1 MDEFE
6 KIQEI
11 VKKFNNEAK
20 NIKKEISDIEKTR
33 TSLAQER
40 NRAKN
45 DVFNADIEKIN
56 ILGDQIS
63 KLGNQSQELQNKLNS
78 KFNEIKNEIGFKI
91 DNLIAE
97 KIRKI
102 RQVEEERE
110 ELVEEI
116 IAQENKNI
124 KYEMQKQEF
133 FERFHRMP
141 ELSKQ
146 AKIENEIQEKKYM
159 VNKIRVQRIERTEDQ
174 AEIELESLARAKR
187 NLKNGNLESILKSE
201 QISKQIDVVEEIEKN
216 EEASFDETVVA
227 IENIEQVEQEKN
239 EEESFELPLTVEN
252 MDVEELYVEE
262 FEPIEELKI
271 EPFEEIEEF
280 ESEEFKPEKFEV
292 EEYKENVEEQE
303 VQKLENNNVD
313 DKERKLLSEIE
324 KIAKAIV
331 EEIAEKQTQD
341 IQKVEENNEKEIIT
355 FEEEE
360 EQKIE
365 VKEKPVLVNI
375 IAKFEDGEIV
385 YKAQTSNGDEIKIY
399 PKNISNENILL
410 KTKKDKE
417 TIKAI
422 LTDYA
427 SAEGKLFDE
436 DTVDKIDTSV
446 CEVFTEFANKY
457 NYDLRE
463 LMYNYAM
470 TFLGYQEGK
479 PEEVPEIT
487 YNLAYIEKAN
497 LTKKEKKIIEKIC
510 KDARYSNRTDIIGCI
525 TLFSKLKYILKRI
538 FAVNSTKGLPEG
550 KY

>member
-11 VKKFNNEAK
+11 VKEFNNEAK

-63 KLGNQSQELQNKLNS
+63 KLGNQSQELQNKLNA
-78 KFNEIKNEIGFKI
+78 KFLAVKNEIGSKI
-91 DNLIAE
+91 DNLITE

-102 RQVEEERE
+102 RKVEEERE

-133 FERFHRMP
+133 FERFHRVP

-187 NLKNGNLESILKSE
+187 NLKNGNLESILKTE
-201 QISKQIDVVEEIEKN
+201 QISKQIDAVEEIEKN

-227 IENIEQVEQEKN
+227 VENIEQVEQEKH

-271 EPFEEIEEF
+271 EPFEEVGEF
-280 ESEEFKPEKFEV
+280 ELEEFKPEKFEV
-292 EEYKENVEEQE
+292 EEYKDVEEQE
-303 VQKLENNNVD
+303 VQKLETNNVD

-355 FEEEE
+355 FEEKV
-360 EQKIE
+360 EQKHEI
-365 VKEKPVLVNI
+365 KEKPVLVNI
-375 IAKFEDGEIV
+375 IAKCEAGEIV
-385 YKAQTSNGDEIKIY
+385 YKAQISNGDEIKIY
-399 PKNISNENILL
+399 PQNRLNENILL
-410 KTKKDKE
+410 RTKKDKE